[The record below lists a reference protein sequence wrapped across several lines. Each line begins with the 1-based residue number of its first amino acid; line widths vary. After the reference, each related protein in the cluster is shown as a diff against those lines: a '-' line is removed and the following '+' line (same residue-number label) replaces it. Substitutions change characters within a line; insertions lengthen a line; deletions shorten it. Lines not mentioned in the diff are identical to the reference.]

1 MNNDILNIPHN
12 ENDEDFLNY
21 KNTLEKEPEGDVK
34 KRYCVGCHNPEDWQY
49 IHEELM
55 RDGSLEDNIPSDCC
69 DCIDQKLHSQTRALF
84 TY

>member
-34 KRYCVGCHNPEDWQY
+34 KGIVLGAIIQK
-49 IHEELM
+49 I
-55 RDGSLEDNIPSDCC
+55 GNIFM
-69 DCIDQKLHSQTRALF
+69 KN
-84 TY
+84 